1 MTNVKA
7 LETLFSSSFRVIKF
21 SSVKWK
27 NNNNERLLYTIKP
40 SKFSSALISFAVF
53 TEKKVIQK
61 MTALQ
66 YHCQTVWLFRSQMG
80 AEDSRERM
88 ISNEFRL
95 ILIATCYMI
104 MVFVSSGVY
113 SLKHPLEHQITL
125 TMIQRWIRFAHM
137 KTLFKWILCAVQLQ
151 KRTWGYV
158 KRNFLVEKYR
168 RWYHSSPFETNL

>member
-1 MTNVKA
+1 
-7 LETLFSSSFRVIKF
+7 
-21 SSVKWK
+21 
-27 NNNNERLLYTIKP
+27 
-40 SKFSSALISFAVF
+40 
-53 TEKKVIQK
+53 
-61 MTALQ
+61 
-66 YHCQTVWLFRSQMG
+66 MG

-137 KTLFKWILCAVQLQ
+137 KTMFKWILCAVQLQ

-168 RWYHSSPFETNL
+168 RWYHSSPFETNEMYNLNCKLIRLHSYANRYDLENNIEMLCFLKNLRQIGKTSYYLKKIFLGIKLLDKWLIQNQMVH